1 LEPIKGPNI
10 ALHVARELANAG
22 LDFELHLAGTGPL
35 SGPLEDLMTRLDI
48 GPRVRFLGVVDDMPG
63 FYADLDLLIH
73 PALREPCANV
83 IPEAHAWGVPVIATK
98 VDGMPELLPA
108 ESQQLLINPTS
119 DLDEYRGLG
128 ASDGRMPPWV
138 YDPESDE
145 LRAPRF
151 VAAERW
157 VAPILDLVGDPS
169 SYEAASSNAVRFI
182 QESFLPE
189 QAMGLASRHLR
200 KIAGAGHAD

>member
-1 LEPIKGPNI
+1 
-10 ALHVARELANAG
+10 
-22 LDFELHLAGTGPL
+22 
-35 SGPLEDLMTRLDI
+35 M
-48 GPRVRFLGVVDDMPG
+48 
-63 FYADLDLLIH
+63 
-73 PALREPCANV
+73 
-83 IPEAHAWGVPVIATK
+83 IATK

-169 SYEAASSNAVRFI
+169 SYEAASSNAIRFI